1 MRLLNKIKWILGIL
15 MIFTLIVSTN
25 LIDRNNFIK
34 LKDSTSDIYENR
46 LVAKSILYDISILIH
61 EKEIQITSNNFVYFQ
76 KTNLEANIEIERL
89 VSDYKKT
96 KLTYQETKKINEL
109 DENLIALKKNESI
122 NSLEDLSKNKEKL
135 LLQIQKIKS
144 NLYSLSQIQMS
155 EGKKQVQISQ
165 ETIDTI
171 ELFTNIE
178 IYVLICLAIAIQIV
192 VMYKPNK
199 SSDLES

>member
-25 LIDRNNFIK
+25 LIDRNNFAK
-34 LKDSTSDIYENR
+34 LKNSTSDIYENR
-46 LVAKSILYDISILIH
+46 LVAKSILFDISLLIH

-76 KTNLEANIEIERL
+76 KNNLGANIEIQRL
-89 VSDYKKT
+89 ISNYKET
-96 KLTYQETKKINEL
+96 KLTYKESKQVNEFE
-109 DENLIALKKNESI
+109 ENLSLLIKNESI
-122 NSLEDLSKNKEKL
+122 NSLEELSNNKEKL
-135 LLQIQKIKS
+135 LSQIQKIKS
-144 NLYSLSQIQMS
+144 NLYNLSQIQMS
-155 EGKKQVQISQ
+155 EGKKQVLISQ

-178 IYVLICLAIAIQIV
+178 IYVLIFLAIFIQIIII
-192 VMYKPNK
+192 YKPNS

>member
-46 LVAKSILYDISILIH
+46 LVAKSILYDISLLIH
-61 EKEIQITSNNFVYFQ
+61 EKEIQITSNNFGYFQ
-76 KTNLEANIEIERL
+76 KTNLDANTEIERL
-89 VSDYKKT
+89 VSNYKKT

-109 DENLIALKKNESI
+109 DENLISLKKNESI
-122 NSLEDLSKNKEKL
+122 NSLEELSNNKEKL
-135 LLQIQKIKS
+135 LSQIQKIKS

-155 EGKKQVQISQ
+155 EGKKQVLISQ

-178 IYVLICLAIAIQIV
+178 IYVLISLAIAIQIV